1 MKIKKG
7 DTVKVISGKNLGKEG
22 KVLKVY
28 PKLNKVIVE
37 GVNII
42 KKHAK
47 PTQNNPDGGI
57 MEYEAPIQVSNV
69 MFTEKK
75 TGTTRIG
82 YKVITET
89 VKKKE
94 VTRKVRYSKKSDE
107 VLD

>member
-28 PKLNKVIVE
+28 PKTNKLIVE

-47 PTQNNPDGGI
+47 PTQANPDGGI
-57 MEYEAPIQVSNV
+57 QEFEAPMNASNV
-69 MFTEKK
+69 MVFEKK
-75 TGTTRIG
+75 TGTTRVG
-82 YKVITET
+82 YKVVTET

-94 VTRKVRYSKKSDE
+94 VTRKVRYSKKSGE

>member
-7 DTVKVISGKNLGKEG
+7 DKVRVISGEDRGKEG
-22 KVLKVY
+22 TILKTY
-28 PKLNKVIVE
+28 PKDDKVIVE

-47 PTQNNPDGGI
+47 PTQANPDGGI
-57 MEYEAPIQVSNV
+57 LEYEAPIHASNV
-69 MFTEKK
+69 MIADKN
-75 TGTTRIG
+75 GVSRVG
-82 YKVITET
+82 YKTITET

-94 VTRKVRYSKKSDE
+94 VTRKVRVAKKSGE

>member
-7 DTVKVISGKNLGKEG
+7 DKVRVISGEDRGKEG
-22 KVLKVY
+22 TVLKTY
-28 PKLNKVIVE
+28 PKNDKVIVE

-47 PTQNNPDGGI
+47 PTQANPDGGI
-57 MEYEAPIQVSNV
+57 LEYEAPIHASNIMIADKKGVSRV
-69 MFTEKK
+69 
-75 TGTTRIG
+75 G
-82 YKVITET
+82 YKTITET

-94 VTRKVRYSKKSDE
+94 VTRKVRIAKKSGE